1 MKTYFFRFVV
11 VIGAIILLSGCTLPW
26 PIRMEHGDFSKIE
39 DTKVKSLVLKNGMTI
54 TFGKDGGQYV
64 KKIIKDTLYIGIV
77 GYDTSDTTF
86 INFPMHDIVSVEGR
100 RGEVSIAL
108 SILVGVLSVVLV
120 FIGLLFFV
128 FPIGA
133 H

>member
-1 MKTYFFRFVV
+1 
-11 VIGAIILLSGCTLPW
+11 
-26 PIRMEHGDFSKIE
+26 MEHGDFSKIE